1 MAKFYLYKNYT
12 TNQSIKSGDLIFFW
26 GGGGE
31 VTSVLVWACEYEKD

>member
-26 GGGGE
+26 GGGE